1 MSRIKSGHTISK
13 ERIMTHSGTWAAV
26 DKIAATLG
34 LSCSGLAKKCGMDPT
49 AFNKSKR
56 FSKYGKPHWP
66 SGNTLSK
73 IAAVAHLSPEE
84 FGRIMR

>member
-1 MSRIKSGHTISK
+1 
-13 ERIMTHSGTWAAV
+13 MTHSGTWAAV

-66 SGNTLSK
+66 SGNTTF
-73 IAAVAHLSPEE
+73 VARRIWAYYALKKSTHY
-84 FGRIMR
+84 GRFFYLLD